1 MFCSNFIKTSKYE
14 VYNFLPKFLL
24 EEFNPYTKIANC
36 YFLLIAALQ
45 CIPEITN
52 TNGYPTTLLPLTLV
66 VLIDAFFQ
74 IIEDM
79 ARHRSDREAN
89 AALSFKFDVHLK
101 TFVQVQRH
109 ELQVGDYIRVNSRE
123 VIPADMVC
131 LAVAEKS
138 NPPRGICY
146 VETKSLDGETNLK
159 LRHAM
164 PSTMAIVSSS

>member
-1 MFCSNFIKTSKYE
+1 M
-14 VYNFLPKFLL
+14 YNFLSKFLL

-45 CIPEITN
+45 CIPAITN

-89 AALSFKFDVHLK
+89 AAPSFKFNKDSKKFEV
-101 TFVQVQRH
+101 VQRH
-109 ELQVGDYIRVNSRE
+109 ELQVGDFVRVNSRE
-123 VIPADMVC
+123 VIPADIVC
-131 LAVAEKS
+131 LAVAEKT
-138 NPPRGICY
+138 NPARGLSY

-159 LRHAM
+159 LRHAL
-164 PSTMAIVSSS
+164 PSTMAIVSTTDCSNM